1 MTPAH
6 ELTDA
11 LNGKWYTS
19 YGMALCPAH
28 DNRRTPSLSIGNGND
43 GKLLIKCFAGCSF
56 LEIKDALERLGFW
69 RHESGAAVSSLHQQK
84 RLNNSI
90 RARRIW
96 DSSVN
101 AGGTLA
107 EKYLRQRK
115 ITARIPSTIR
125 FNKSCWHSSGTYL
138 PAMISKISGA
148 QDFGIHRT
156 FLDASGSKT
165 SLVPQ
170 KAMLGTA
177 SGGYVKLSDGGNN
190 LLVCEGIETG
200 LSLLSG
206 LISPVP
212 TVWACLST
220 SGLKNLNLP
229 QNLCHLIIATDG
241 DHAGRQAGRILAE
254 RAVKLGT
261 QVDMLHAPDHSDFN
275 DVLNALGEI
284 DED

>member
-1 MTPAH
+1 MITAH

-28 DNRRTPSLSIGNGND
+28 DNRHTPALSIGTGND
-43 GKLLIKCFAGCSF
+43 GKLLIKCFAGCNF
-56 LEIKDALERLGFW
+56 FEIKDALERLGFW
-69 RHESGAAVSSLHQQK
+69 RHGSGSGVSSLHPQK
-84 RLNNSI
+84 KLNNSI

-96 DSSVN
+96 DSSLT

-115 ITARIPSTIR
+115 ITAKIPSTIR
-125 FNKSCWHSSGTYL
+125 FNKSCWHASGHYL

-156 FLDASGSKT
+156 FLDPSGSKT
-165 SLVPQ
+165 SLDPQ
-170 KAMLGTA
+170 KAMLGSA
-177 SGGYVKLSDGGNN
+177 SGGYVVLSNSGNN

-206 LISPVP
+206 LISPEP

-220 SGLKNLNLP
+220 SGMKNLNLP
-229 QNLCHLIIATDG
+229 QNLSRLIVATDG

-254 RAVKLGT
+254 RAVEAGT

-275 DVLNALGEI
+275 DVLNVLGEI

>member
-1 MTPAH
+1 
-6 ELTDA
+6 
-11 LNGKWYTS
+11 
-19 YGMALCPAH
+19 
-28 DNRRTPSLSIGNGND
+28 
-43 GKLLIKCFAGCSF
+43 
-56 LEIKDALERLGFW
+56 
-69 RHESGAAVSSLHQQK
+69 
-84 RLNNSI
+84 
-90 RARRIW
+90 
-96 DSSVN
+96 
-101 AGGTLA
+101 
-107 EKYLRQRK
+107 
-115 ITARIPSTIR
+115 
-125 FNKSCWHSSGTYL
+125 
-138 PAMISKISGA
+138 MISKISGT

-165 SLVPQ
+165 SLDPQ

-177 SGGYVKLSDGGNN
+177 SGGYVALSNSGNN

-206 LISPVP
+206 LISPEP

-220 SGLKNLNLP
+220 SGMKNLNLP
-229 QNLCHLIIATDG
+229 QNLSRLIVATDG

-254 RAVKLGT
+254 RALKAGT

>member
-1 MTPAH
+1 MTTAH

-28 DNRRTPSLSIGNGND
+28 DNRHTPALSIGTGNN
-43 GKLLIKCFAGCSF
+43 GKLLIKCFAGCSYP
-56 LEIKDALERLGFW
+56 EIKDALERLGIW
-69 RHESGAAVSSLHQQK
+69 RAKSDDSVSRFYQK
-84 RLNNSI
+84 KNLNNSS
-90 RARRIW
+90 RAQRIW
-96 DSSVN
+96 DSSIN

-156 FLDASGSKT
+156 FLDASGGKT
-165 SLVPQ
+165 TLDPQ

-177 SGGYVKLSDGGNN
+177 SGGYVELSYSGNN

-206 LISPVP
+206 LISPAP

-220 SGLKNLNLP
+220 SGLKNLNFP
-229 QNLCHLIIATDG
+229 RNLRHLIIATDG
-241 DHAGRQAGRILAE
+241 DHAGRQAGRFLAE
-254 RAVKLGT
+254 RAVTLGT

>member
-1 MTPAH
+1 
-6 ELTDA
+6 
-11 LNGKWYTS
+11 
-19 YGMALCPAH
+19 
-28 DNRRTPSLSIGNGND
+28 
-43 GKLLIKCFAGCSF
+43 
-56 LEIKDALERLGFW
+56 
-69 RHESGAAVSSLHQQK
+69 
-84 RLNNSI
+84 
-90 RARRIW
+90 
-96 DSSVN
+96 
-101 AGGTLA
+101 
-107 EKYLRQRK
+107 
-115 ITARIPSTIR
+115 
-125 FNKSCWHSSGTYL
+125 
-138 PAMISKISGA
+138 MISKISGA

-177 SGGYVKLSDGGNN
+177 SGGYVKLSDSGNN

-206 LISPVP
+206 LISPAP